1 MEKHKF
7 FAREIQLIQSEDL
20 RDFVRFFFD
29 EKVGEWFWKSGAS
42 SSGKYHPQ
50 FTKGEG
56 GLVRHTRAV
65 VWVCDELLRMSS
77 YAYMKAEYKD
87 YAIAACLLHDTRKYG
102 SGDTEDKE
110 CYAQHGKLAADAV
123 AAAWLSFFDQGEA
136 PELLLMAIRSHMGQ
150 WVEDKEDRPFT
161 NIDRLVHLSDYIA
174 SRPFWDIPQLNEEYF
189 ADRGQEIEDNLT
201 ASRKNDWL
209 NNPDVIRLF
218 FDAMEGE

>member
-1 MEKHKF
+1 MEKHEF
-7 FAREIQLIQSEDL
+7 FRHEIQLIESEDL
-20 RDFVRFFFD
+20 RSFVRWFFD

-56 GLVRHTRAV
+56 GLVKHTRAV
-65 VWVCDELLRMSS
+65 VMVCDELLRMSS

-87 YAIAACLLHDTRKYG
+87 YAIIACLLHDTRKYG
-102 SGDTEDKE
+102 SGDAEDKE

-123 AAAWLSFFDQGEA
+123 FNAWLEFFDQGEA

-174 SRPFWDIPQLNEEYF
+174 SRPFWDIPQLNQEYTADRNTEYF
-189 ADRGQEIEDNLT
+189 SQH
-201 ASRKNDWL
+201 
-209 NNPDVIRLF
+209 PDEAAAFGFAL
-218 FDAMEGE
+218 